1 MLTLGSL
8 PSAYSAPERPPP
20 PHIVIILADDL
31 GFNDVSYHALKN
43 GNDSNIIHT
52 PAIDALA
59 ADGVRLA
66 QYYVQPV
73 CSPTRAALL
82 TGRHGSHTGIN
93 AALVDSAPGG
103 LPLDEVLL
111 PQLLR
116 TAGFRTAMIGKWH
129 LGFESWAH
137 TPEARGFDSFFGFY
151 AGSTDYYTQQ
161 SECWPWQWADGCFES
176 TNDGEPVS
184 GHDLRRGGRNGSV
197 VANASAYSTH
207 LFTAEA
213 ERLIAARRA
222 LPTSPSICAR
232 CPPASAP
239 RQAHAAGAGA
249 APLFLYLAHQA
260 VHVGNKPLASHP
272 EYALDQARAG
282 A

>member
-1 MLTLGSL
+1 M
-8 PSAYSAPERPPP
+8 
-20 PHIVIILADDL
+20 
-31 GFNDVSYHALKN
+31 
-43 GNDSNIIHT
+43 
-52 PAIDALA
+52 
-59 ADGVRLA
+59 
-66 QYYVQPV
+66 
-73 CSPTRAALL
+73 
-82 TGRHGSHTGIN
+82 
-93 AALVDSAPGG
+93 
-103 LPLDEVLL
+103 
-111 PQLLR
+111 
-116 TAGFRTAMIGKWH
+116 
-129 LGFESWAH
+129 
-137 TPEARGFDSFFGFY
+137 
-151 AGSTDYYTQQ
+151 
-161 SECWPWQWADGCFES
+161 
-176 TNDGEPVS
+176 S

-232 CPPASAP
+232 FPPASAP

-260 VHVGNKPLASHP
+260 VHVGNKPLASHT